1 MATHTGS
8 EGTVYV
14 GSDPVAEIRSF
25 SLEST
30 SEVIED
36 TSMGDTDRTFKAG
49 LKSFTGS
56 LEVFWDETDA
66 AQIALDVGAS
76 VTLKVYPEGNTT
88 GDKFYEGT
96 VLVTGLTVTSPFD
109 GMVEAAISVQG
120 TGALTLST
128 VA

>member
-8 EGTVYV
+8 EGTILV
-14 GSDPVAEIRSF
+14 GTDPIAEIRSF

-36 TSMGDTDRTFKAG
+36 SSMGDTDRTFKAG

-56 LEVFWDETDA
+56 VEVFWDETDA
-66 AQIALDVGAS
+66 AQIALEVGAS
-76 VTLKVYPEGNTT
+76 VTLKVYPEGNTA
-88 GDKFYEGT
+88 GDKYYEGT
-96 VLVTGLTVTSPFD
+96 VIVTGLTVTSSFD